1 MRNKEEEKD
10 TFQKQLEECTK
21 KSYVDAHKIITQ
33 LHKRSLIQNNL
44 ELSNTICRVRILIE
58 NQASEPNTYMQKTL
72 LHYRNSS
79 RHSTNVYIAA
89 KTVSALHTLRNL

>member
-33 LHKRSLIQNNL
+33 LHECSLIQNNL
-44 ELSNTICRVRILIE
+44 ELLNTICIVRILIE
-58 NQASEPNTYMQKTL
+58 NQASEPNTYMQKNLTAL
-72 LHYRNSS
+72 QEIRN
-79 RHSTNVYIAA
+79 NVYNAA
-89 KTVSALHTLRNL
+89 KTVSALYTTLRNL